1 MSEAKVDL
9 TSMIVA
15 VVLLALLLGWYAWL
29 EMSERRRKQRDA
41 RRKASAD
48 AENTMK
54 DSRS

>member
-1 MSEAKVDL
+1 MDV

-29 EMSERRRKQRDA
+29 EMSERRRKHRDA

-48 AENTMK
+48 AEETRK
-54 DSRS
+54 DGES